1 MVWLVLAV
9 GIGSQAAP
17 PAASQEPLV
26 PTAIEQAI
34 AEYRCTAAQTA
45 GTQAASVYD
54 VCLSGQFDSLRGD
67 FGRNLSRLSPGER
80 RTIDTICN
88 KVPASVDREAY
99 VKCLSDQLVALR
111 NRRSPANPPAA
122 SAAAA
127 AAAATPDAPSPDGAA
142 TPSGPASTARSMPMV
157 IGGTMIVLVA
167 GGGAAFFALKS
178 RRRSNKCRTCGQPVE
193 SGELC
198 GKCRHDAA
206 DALRHAAL
214 LRTQQEQAQQDE
226 QRRQREHE
234 EELVRRR
241 ALEREDAQRRH
252 EEQVRLEAEAQRE
265 EAQRLQDAA
274 IASDRKLREAELA
287 ESVFDPY
294 AVLGVPHDATAD
306 TIRVAYEQAQSKFS
320 PDLVAGMS
328 NELQEHFKARADAVE
343 RAFQALTTP
352 A

>member
-9 GIGSQAAP
+9 GIGSQTAP
-17 PAASQEPLV
+17 APATQEPLV

-54 VCLSGQFDSLRGD
+54 VCLNGQFDSLRDD
-67 FGRNLSRLSPGER
+67 FGRNLSRLSAGER

-99 VKCLSDQLVALR
+99 VKCLSDQLVVLR
-111 NRRSPANPPAA
+111 NRRGPASPP
-122 SAAAA
+122 AAAA
-127 AAAATPDAPSPDGAA
+127 AAASAAADTSSPESVPAA
-142 TPSGPASTARSMPMV
+142 SAPASAKSSMPMM
-157 IGGTMIVLVA
+157 IGVTLVVLLAA
-167 GGGAAFFALKS
+167 GGVASFAMKS
-178 RRRSNKCRTCGQPVE
+178 RRRSHKCRTCGQPVE
-193 SGELC
+193 SGDLC
-198 GKCRHDAA
+198 SKCRHDAA
-206 DALRHAAL
+206 DALRHAAVQ
-214 LRTQQEQAQQDE
+214 RAQQEQAQQDE
-226 QRRQREHE
+226 QRRQREQE
-234 EELVRRR
+234 EELARRR
-241 ALEREDAQRRH
+241 AFEREDAQRRH
-252 EEQVRLEAEAQRE
+252 EEQVRLEGEARRE

-274 IASDRKLREAELA
+274 GASDRKLREAELA

-294 AVLGVPHDATAD
+294 AVLGIQREATAD
-306 TIRVAYEQAQSKFS
+306 AIRAAYEEARSKFS

-343 RAFQALTTP
+343 RAFQALTTQ

>member
-1 MVWLVLAV
+1 MVWLLLAV
-9 GIGSQAAP
+9 GIGSQAVP
-17 PAASQEPLV
+17 PAVAQDPPV

-80 RTIDTICN
+80 RTIDIICN

-99 VKCLSDQLVALR
+99 VKCLSDQLVVLR
-111 NRRSPANPPAA
+111 NRRGPANPPT
-122 SAAAA
+122 AAAA
-127 AAAATPDAPSPDGAA
+127 AAAAAPA
-142 TPSGPASTARSMPMV
+142 TPSSDSVPAPSVPASPAKTTPIV
-157 IGGTMIVLVA
+157 IGGAVVVLLAA
-167 GGGAAFFALKS
+167 GGAVGFALKS
-178 RRRSNKCRTCGQPVE
+178 RRRPIKCRSCGQLVE
-193 SGELC
+193 SGDLC
-198 GKCRHDAA
+198 SKCRHDAA
-206 DALRHAAL
+206 AALRQATL
-214 LRTQQEQAQQDE
+214 LRAQQEQTQQDE

-234 EELVRRR
+234 EELARRR
-241 ALEREDAQRRH
+241 AWEREDAERRH
-252 EEQVRLEAEAQRE
+252 EEQVRLEAETQRE
-265 EAQRLQDAA
+265 ETQRLQDAA
-274 IASDRKLREAELA
+274 VASDRKMREAELA

-294 AVLGVPHDATAD
+294 AVLGIARDATAEA
-306 TIRVAYEQAQSKFS
+306 IRAAYEEARSKFS

-343 RAFQALTTP
+343 RAFQTLTTP

>member
-1 MVWLVLAV
+1 MVWLLLAV

-17 PAASQEPLV
+17 PPATPEPPV

-99 VKCLSDQLVALR
+99 VKCLSDQLVVLR
-111 NRRSPANPPAA
+111 NRRGPANPPT
-122 SAAAA
+122 AAAA
-127 AAAATPDAPSPDGAA
+127 AAAATAPAAPSSDSALV
-142 TPSGPASTARSMPMV
+142 PSVPASSAKTTPMV
-157 IGGTMIVLVA
+157 IGGTVVVLLAA
-167 GGGAAFFALKS
+167 GGAVGFALKS
-178 RRRSNKCRTCGQPVE
+178 RRRSTKCRSCGQLVE

-198 GKCRHDAA
+198 SKCRHDAA
-206 DALRHAAL
+206 AALRQAAL
-214 LRTQQEQAQQDE
+214 LRAQKEQAQQDE

-234 EELVRRR
+234 EELARRR
-241 ALEREDAQRRH
+241 VAEREDAERRH
-252 EEQVRLEAEAQRE
+252 EEQVRLEAETQRE
-265 EAQRLQDAA
+265 EIQRLQDAA
-274 IASDRKLREAELA
+274 VASDRKMREAELA

-294 AVLGVPHDATAD
+294 AVLGIPRDATAD
-306 TIRVAYEQAQSKFS
+306 AIRAAYEDARSKFS

>member
-9 GIGSQAAP
+9 GIASQAAP
-17 PAASQEPLV
+17 PAATQEPLV

-99 VKCLSDQLVALR
+99 VKCLSDQLVVLR
-111 NRRSPANPPAA
+111 NRRGPASPP
-122 SAAAA
+122 AAAA
-127 AAAATPDAPSPDGAA
+127 AAAASAA
-142 TPSGPASTARSMPMV
+142 TDTSSPESVPAASAPVSAKSSMPMM
-157 IGGTMIVLVA
+157 IGVTLVVLLAA
-167 GGGAAFFALKS
+167 GGVAWFTMKS
-178 RRRSNKCRTCGQPVE
+178 RRRSHKCRTCGQPVE
-193 SGELC
+193 SGDLC
-198 GKCRHDAA
+198 SKCRHDAA
-206 DALRHAAL
+206 DALRHAAVQ
-214 LRTQQEQAQQDE
+214 RAQQEQAQQDE
-226 QRRQREHE
+226 QRRQREQE
-234 EELVRRR
+234 EELARRR
-241 ALEREDAQRRH
+241 AFEREDAQRRH
-252 EEQVRLEAEAQRE
+252 EEQVRLEGEAQRE

-274 IASDRKLREAELA
+274 AASDRKLREAELA

-294 AVLGVPHDATAD
+294 AVLGIQREATAD
-306 TIRVAYEQAQSKFS
+306 AIRAAYEEARSKFS

-343 RAFQALTTP
+343 RAFQALTTQ